1 MVESTSDRQGLPRRV
16 AKEGVAA
23 KMSEMPKA
31 PKVHEEE
38 FQVLIEAVR
47 SLARSVQVVNQFG
60 VKAEGGGQRDGE
72 LSWRRAV
79 ELLDQLTPDE
89 DHPAEPAS

>member
-1 MVESTSDRQGLPRRV
+1 
-16 AKEGVAA
+16 
-23 KMSEMPKA
+23 MSEMPKA

-60 VKAEGGGQRDGE
+60 VKAEGGGQRDGRAF
-72 LSWRRAV
+72 LAAGGRTAGPTHPGRRPPRRAG
-79 ELLDQLTPDE
+79 LLSRGSS
-89 DHPAEPAS
+89 EPLQSLR